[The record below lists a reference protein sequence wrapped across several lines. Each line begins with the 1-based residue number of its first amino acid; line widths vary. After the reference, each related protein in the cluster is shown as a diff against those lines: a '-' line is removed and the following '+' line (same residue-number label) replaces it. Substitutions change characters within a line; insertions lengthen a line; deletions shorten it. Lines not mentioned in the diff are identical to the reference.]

1 LYNASLAKC
10 IRAAQR
16 AGKLDP
22 HQQLHLDTP
31 DGKGG
36 FALSVDYDGFPW
48 PAEEFGQLL
57 FCGDYRVTGL
67 GQHHRSYGL
76 GVPLICIRN
85 ASTTAPG
92 HAFYPREISFPATA
106 FFDFPGSLAELG
118 GERAGRLRLLNPQV
132 VQTVAIRGRTVPLE
146 TDLTTPLAYYLARN
160 DLQNV
165 SYTGFLSPGSVE
177 GRSGI
182 YMFEP
187 YQPGKI
193 PVLMVHGLLSSPL
206 TWAPMYND
214 LQADPAI
221 RARYQFWF
229 YLYPTG
235 LPYLQTAGDLRQD
248 LARLRADI
256 DPRHED
262 PALDEMVM
270 VGHSM
275 GGLISRLMT
284 VDSGEDFWRLVST
297 QPFAALK
304 ARPETRDEL
313 ERIFFFT
320 PESQI
325 RRVVFLATPHRGSKL
340 SPSTPGRLAAR
351 LVQLPRNL
359 LAATK
364 DLAAENP
371 EPGFLA
377 TDKRPLPT
385 SVDLLA
391 PKSPALELLVARPL
405 APSVH
410 FHSVIGRA
418 PPSNSFAELTRV
430 LGDAG
435 EDSDGVV
442 PYWSAHLDGV
452 DSELIVS
459 ANHMQVHQHP
469 LAILEVRRILEAH
482 WREVQ
487 DRYAVRKPLKVE

>member
-1 LYNASLAKC
+1 
-10 IRAAQR
+10 
-16 AGKLDP
+16 
-22 HQQLHLDTP
+22 
-31 DGKGG
+31 
-36 FALSVDYDGFPW
+36 
-48 PAEEFGQLL
+48 
-57 FCGDYRVTGL
+57 
-67 GQHHRSYGL
+67 
-76 GVPLICIRN
+76 
-85 ASTTAPG
+85 
-92 HAFYPREISFPATA
+92 
-106 FFDFPGSLAELG
+106 
-118 GERAGRLRLLNPQV
+118 
-132 VQTVAIRGRTVPLE
+132 
-146 TDLTTPLAYYLARN
+146 
-160 DLQNV
+160 
-165 SYTGFLSPGSVE
+165 
-177 GRSGI
+177 
-182 YMFEP
+182 MFEP

-214 LQADPAI
+214 LLADPAI
-221 RARYQFWF
+221 RERYQFWF

-256 DPRHED
+256 DPHHQD
-262 PALDEMVM
+262 PALDEMVL

-284 VDSGEDFWRLVST
+284 VGSGEDFWRLVST
-297 QPFAALK
+297 QPFDAIK

-313 ERIFFFT
+313 ERSFFFT

-340 SPSTPGRLAAR
+340 SPSTPGRIAAS

-364 DLAAENP
+364 DLAEENP

-377 TDKRPLPT
+377 NGKRPLPT

-391 PKSPALELLVARPL
+391 PKSPALEILAARPL
-405 APSVH
+405 APTVH
-410 FHSVIGRA
+410 FHSIIGRA
-418 PPSNSFAELTRV
+418 PPSNSFAEFTRI
-430 LGDAG
+430 LGDAD

-442 PYWSAHLDGV
+442 PYSSAHLAGV

-459 ANHMQVHQHP
+459 ANHMQVHHHP
-469 LAILEVRRILEAH
+469 LAILEVRRILQEH

-487 DRYAVRKPLKVE
+487 ERFTGGTTAKTE